1 MGVIKQLS
9 TKFQLNNT
17 TTNITMKSLLMV
29 CTIAALSRAVPL
41 HSSGHHGSGHSLG
54 HHSLGSQSHHGL
66 DSKLH
71 LAEKLIHHDTED
83 HHDLESKLH
92 HASKLHHE
100 DHHGSSHKKCKTVYE
115 THHKKECETHY
126 KKKCVTEYEIEH
138 EE

>member
-1 MGVIKQLS
+1 MGQSTWGVIKQLS

-54 HHSLGSQSHHGL
+54 HHSLGSQSHHSL
-66 DSKLH
+66 ASKLHHKNEEHHDLESKLH

-83 HHDLESKLH
+83 HH
-92 HASKLHHE
+92 E
-100 DHHGSSHKKCKTVYE
+100 DHHGSKKCKTVYE

-126 KKKCVTEYEIEH
+126 
-138 EE
+138 